1 MRKNSLKRII
11 ISLIFIMLVSTT
23 VAYASGSA
31 SVTSSLTVGQTGSIK
46 LSAKAPGGFFQGS
59 VSVSDSSIIK
69 LNPKLNV
76 GRYWWFRDRKP
87 FTNHIL
93 HRLKARDS

>member
-1 MRKNSLKRII
+1 
-11 ISLIFIMLVSTT
+11 MLVSTT

-69 LNPKLNV
+69 LSKLPIWRILV
-76 GRYWWFRDRKP
+76 VQRRKP
-87 FTNHIL
+87 FRNHIL
-93 HRLKARDS
+93 HCLKARDS